1 MAWHTRYCQFPD
13 ETTARAVGAALGI
26 DFPEDGSIPS
36 GNQNYA
42 LHAPMQAPWATPPV
56 VDGDGAIVTP
66 GAPEAGYWAMLRLND
81 NFSGYA
87 ALDAQIAS
95 SGFVRELVDPP
106 VVWA

>member
-13 ETTARAVGAALGI
+13 EATARAVGASLGV

-56 VDGDGAIVTP
+56 IAPDGTITTP
-66 GAPEAGYWAMLRLND
+66 GVPESGYWAMLRLND
-81 NFSGYA
+81 QWAGYA
-87 ALDAQIAS
+87 ATVAQIDG
-95 SGFVRELVDPP
+95 SGFVRDLTNPP